1 MDKLDRLAKNLKA
14 ADPEDSK
21 WKDTFEKALEAKE
34 SGLAHYFLKF
44 QVVARKLKVKLL
56 AAKVL

>member
-1 MDKLDRLAKNLKA
+1 MDKLDKLAKNLRA

-34 SGLAHYFLKF
+34 SGQAQFFKMNILSYT
-44 QVVARKLKVKLL
+44 
-56 AAKVL
+56 

>member
-34 SGLAHYFLKF
+34 SG
-44 QVVARKLKVKLL
+44 
-56 AAKVL
+56 VLYILVRIKAL